1 MGEDDHAVQLGRHDE
16 RIKSVEGR
24 LAAIEGRVWL
34 LVMSVLGAVGYL
46 VWETVIGAI
55 AKRLKA

>member
-1 MGEDDHAVQLGRHDE
+1 VGEDDHHAVQLGRHDE

-34 LVMSVLGAVGYL
+34 LVMSVLGAVGYQ
-46 VWETVIGAI
+46 VWDTIMGAVG
-55 AKRLKA
+55 R